1 MATLSDKEIIKKVRE
16 IIKNEMH
23 ECSCT
28 DGNFTY
34 GCRHTVRRLMEILTP
49 PNKSIQGD
57 TKVKIKKL
65 NMFTLTHHVKTT
77 HPKY

>member
-1 MATLSDKEIIKKVRE
+1 MELSKEQLRAIECCKEIYFE
-16 IIKNEMH
+16 WE
-23 ECSCT
+23 EG
-28 DGNFTY
+28 D
-34 GCRHTVRRLMEILTP
+34 LPILRQVLRDAWKCGRDLVTP